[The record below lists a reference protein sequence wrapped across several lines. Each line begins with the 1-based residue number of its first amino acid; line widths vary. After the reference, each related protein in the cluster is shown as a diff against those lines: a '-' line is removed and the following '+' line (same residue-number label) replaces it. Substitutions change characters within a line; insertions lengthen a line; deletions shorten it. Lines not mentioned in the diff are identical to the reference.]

1 LLATTSSCR
10 SSAACRDSPMRS
22 AFSIAQVLPFNDQP
36 LALPGRLLI
45 FKPSGSPKLA
55 VRDNYSES
63 RATLEMKIISTAS
76 ALRRGF

>member
-1 LLATTSSCR
+1 
-10 SSAACRDSPMRS
+10 
-22 AFSIAQVLPFNDQP
+22 

-55 VRDNYSES
+55 VRDSYSES

-76 ALRRGF
+76 ALRRGFWGAAIRSCWPCLPGNFFPVGGQKKASV